1 MEMLVT
7 LVLRLCSIA
16 PDPEIKSA
24 AFEMLDKVRMITF
37 RWMGLLRTEIY
48 GATSAE
54 SSRKYSRYA
63 LWSALLCRRSF
74 AVSAEDGVEISSAAV
89 RSFVASSITLQDNL
103 TGDPTALPINLRN
116 ALIRDIKMVY
126 RMRFVLRKA
135 LDARP
140 DTLISAIDT
149 IWPESDGLSTRS
161 SCETFFLPYPNEW
174 WIQSNVEG
182 TQESMQQTIHYH
194 VLEGHLLIDGQP
206 LGKLPAEHRNSVILE
221 QLFGSQGLLTY
232 PSALPGM
239 TYMLAIQM
247 YGHQIHLGF
256 RHGALVVRAFLRG
269 STLELIPREI
279 FGTSSDADLPA
290 SLIENCVHWMDLNTG
305 IIEIR
310 KQPNIWKSRP
320 SNWLLNVNTRQAQ
333 RRTVSLVDP
342 HSILC
347 KSVARIFDRFEYRP
361 QVTVFQ
367 PAKRTLTVELR
378 RLELS
383 FSVNERNL
391 LESPQLQCEI
401 DPDQDAGT
409 WYGLNSKL
417 VLRDS
422 VNQRRRS
429 IIVPMGSISYKRNG
443 MHVAVD
449 VTNNGNYG
457 RFTINNVLGR
467 LECPAE
473 PRLLYLKAQFH
484 AYTSFVISDPLTQRT
499 GSEEALHCLRSGYCQ
514 PWAPLHPG
522 PYQSLV
528 LIAHLT
534 PKREYYPK
542 DAKLMQKVSWDPHLT
557 TTIQHDAFRGAIEA
571 ICRKSDQLSVF
582 VSQSAQL
589 APLDSAGD
597 LHLLNRSYSRRREFL
612 RLEPEHDECTVVLD
626 TWYDARDRC
635 RISVGRSNVA
645 ETTYLIR
652 NWTSRIPT
660 TANLAAILQDWP
672 NIRGYDRIFD
682 KVLLSDRLAT
692 ELALEWGSLVN
703 LCRSATS
710 KDKYRLMFLFAVMS
724 YRHDINMDIVRTLI
738 AFSVL
743 SELKHLE
750 FPQWPLYVQF
760 RQNQIPHTDY
770 LLQLLKPCY
779 IPCPVDDRRSLQF
792 SLSSKDRKKL
802 LAAERAYEQRLE
814 DDCKAFTRFLLDQ
827 WPASEL
833 SLTGFQKTV
842 LIDTAKAL
850 EIISPEW
857 MRLCHNL
864 ELSKHIDQV
873 QVILDYHCSSKGDS
887 PHIPH
892 DLEHHDVTPI
902 PHRGGEFPTSMDLLS
917 RTGPNK
923 FDSLRSMGIQLNQS
937 CAKQPQENLASSTN
951 SSQIQELEDIIDSIA
966 QSQSNVRQQYAHD
979 LKQSLEALKKLKR
992 SPKNTLVSIDAD
1004 MLSAEIFNAQR
1015 ATNGQFDRICEAFK
1029 KGDRRAEWLGIGGL
1043 WPCVTPV
1050 TLLEKLRSTS
1060 TYNFGTGMKESIVAY
1075 AVSMTTLQQLMRM
1088 EDAIKKNNTRELSEE
1103 METIGHENWRPLEH
1117 PDWLLLEVDTNILI
1131 RHDQVVVALA
1141 TIYPASSSNSVLQMN
1156 MGQGKTS
1163 CIMPMVATTLA
1174 DTKSLLRLIVPKPLL
1189 LQTAQLLQ
1197 ARIGGLLGREVRH
1210 VPFSRKTSTKSDT
1223 IKSFYNIHHEVF
1235 KSSGVILALPEH
1247 LLSFNL
1253 SGRQRMLDERM
1264 SEASVMLKVEAW
1276 LRRVCRDVLD
1286 ESDFTLAVR
1295 TQLIY
1300 PSGSHTIVDGHPHR
1314 WETIEVLLRL
1324 VEGHLWNLQ
1333 HEFSQSIE
1341 VVPRPQGGFPIV
1353 YFLRKDVEDA
1363 LLARLVDDICCGR
1376 TSILPTRD
1384 CSRSDSIMI
1393 KQYISEANVQ
1403 QNITDR
1409 MHEMYA
1415 DNQAARCNIH
1425 LLRGLLVHRIL
1436 LLTLKKRWNVQYGLH
1451 PGRDPLA
1458 VPFHAK
1464 GVPSEQAEWGHPDVA
1479 ILFTCLAFY
1488 YGGLALSQLR
1498 QSLEH
1503 VLKSDDPSREYDRW
1517 THDLRSLPDSL
1528 REWSAINVEDDTQL
1542 EEIWQHVRYN
1552 VVVID
1557 YFINNFVFPI
1567 YAKQFHMKL
1576 QASGWDIP
1584 LFSTESPRS
1593 TPSKRTLHPSLT
1605 TGFSGT
1611 NDNRTMLPLNIKQED
1626 LPELSH
1632 TNAEVLTYL
1641 LQNRSRL
1648 YVLAA
1653 DGRGRHL
1660 SELGLL
1666 HKMNNMGI
1674 RVLIDAGA
1682 QILEM
1687 DNFDLAKAWLAID
1700 YQAQAAVYFDAD
1712 NKPIVLYRQGH
1723 QVPLLASPFAENL
1736 DGCLVYLDEAHTRGT
1751 DLKMPPTA
1759 CGALTLGLGQTKDQ
1773 TVQGRSKMT

>member
-1 MEMLVT
+1 
-7 LVLRLCSIA
+7 
-16 PDPEIKSA
+16 
-24 AFEMLDKVRMITF
+24 
-37 RWMGLLRTEIY
+37 
-48 GATSAE
+48 
-54 SSRKYSRYA
+54 
-63 LWSALLCRRSF
+63 
-74 AVSAEDGVEISSAAV
+74 
-89 RSFVASSITLQDNL
+89 
-103 TGDPTALPINLRN
+103 
-116 ALIRDIKMVY
+116 
-126 RMRFVLRKA
+126 
-135 LDARP
+135 
-140 DTLISAIDT
+140 
-149 IWPESDGLSTRS
+149 
-161 SCETFFLPYPNEW
+161 
-174 WIQSNVEG
+174 
-182 TQESMQQTIHYH
+182 
-194 VLEGHLLIDGQP
+194 
-206 LGKLPAEHRNSVILE
+206 
-221 QLFGSQGLLTY
+221 
-232 PSALPGM
+232 
-239 TYMLAIQM
+239 
-247 YGHQIHLGF
+247 
-256 RHGALVVRAFLRG
+256 
-269 STLELIPREI
+269 
-279 FGTSSDADLPA
+279 
-290 SLIENCVHWMDLNTG
+290 
-305 IIEIR
+305 
-310 KQPNIWKSRP
+310 
-320 SNWLLNVNTRQAQ
+320 
-333 RRTVSLVDP
+333 
-342 HSILC
+342 
-347 KSVARIFDRFEYRP
+347 
-361 QVTVFQ
+361 
-367 PAKRTLTVELR
+367 
-378 RLELS
+378 
-383 FSVNERNL
+383 
-391 LESPQLQCEI
+391 
-401 DPDQDAGT
+401 
-409 WYGLNSKL
+409 
-417 VLRDS
+417 
-422 VNQRRRS
+422 
-429 IIVPMGSISYKRNG
+429 
-443 MHVAVD
+443 
-449 VTNNGNYG
+449 
-457 RFTINNVLGR
+457 
-467 LECPAE
+467 
-473 PRLLYLKAQFH
+473 
-484 AYTSFVISDPLTQRT
+484 
-499 GSEEALHCLRSGYCQ
+499 
-514 PWAPLHPG
+514 
-522 PYQSLV
+522 
-528 LIAHLT
+528 
-534 PKREYYPK
+534 
-542 DAKLMQKVSWDPHLT
+542 
-557 TTIQHDAFRGAIEA
+557 
-571 ICRKSDQLSVF
+571 
-582 VSQSAQL
+582 
-589 APLDSAGD
+589 
-597 LHLLNRSYSRRREFL
+597 
-612 RLEPEHDECTVVLD
+612 
-626 TWYDARDRC
+626 
-635 RISVGRSNVA
+635 
-645 ETTYLIR
+645 
-652 NWTSRIPT
+652 
-660 TANLAAILQDWP
+660 
-672 NIRGYDRIFD
+672 
-682 KVLLSDRLAT
+682 
-692 ELALEWGSLVN
+692 
-703 LCRSATS
+703 
-710 KDKYRLMFLFAVMS
+710 
-724 YRHDINMDIVRTLI
+724 
-738 AFSVL
+738 
-743 SELKHLE
+743 
-750 FPQWPLYVQF
+750 
-760 RQNQIPHTDY
+760 
-770 LLQLLKPCY
+770 
-779 IPCPVDDRRSLQF
+779 
-792 SLSSKDRKKL
+792 
-802 LAAERAYEQRLE
+802 
-814 DDCKAFTRFLLDQ
+814 
-827 WPASEL
+827 
-833 SLTGFQKTV
+833 
-842 LIDTAKAL
+842 
-850 EIISPEW
+850 
-857 MRLCHNL
+857 
-864 ELSKHIDQV
+864 
-873 QVILDYHCSSKGDS
+873 
-887 PHIPH
+887 
-892 DLEHHDVTPI
+892 
-902 PHRGGEFPTSMDLLS
+902 
-917 RTGPNK
+917 
-923 FDSLRSMGIQLNQS
+923 
-937 CAKQPQENLASSTN
+937 
-951 SSQIQELEDIIDSIA
+951 
-966 QSQSNVRQQYAHD
+966 
-979 LKQSLEALKKLKR
+979 
-992 SPKNTLVSIDAD
+992 
-1004 MLSAEIFNAQR
+1004 
-1015 ATNGQFDRICEAFK
+1015 
-1029 KGDRRAEWLGIGGL
+1029 
-1043 WPCVTPV
+1043 
-1050 TLLEKLRSTS
+1050 
-1060 TYNFGTGMKESIVAY
+1060 
-1075 AVSMTTLQQLMRM
+1075 
-1088 EDAIKKNNTRELSEE
+1088 
-1103 METIGHENWRPLEH
+1103 
-1117 PDWLLLEVDTNILI
+1117 
-1131 RHDQVVVALA
+1131 
-1141 TIYPASSSNSVLQMN
+1141 
-1156 MGQGKTS
+1156 
-1163 CIMPMVATTLA
+1163 
-1174 DTKSLLRLIVPKPLL
+1174 
-1189 LQTAQLLQ
+1189 
-1197 ARIGGLLGREVRH
+1197 
-1210 VPFSRKTSTKSDT
+1210 
-1223 IKSFYNIHHEVF
+1223 
-1235 KSSGVILALPEH
+1235 
-1247 LLSFNL
+1247 
-1253 SGRQRMLDERM
+1253 MLDERM